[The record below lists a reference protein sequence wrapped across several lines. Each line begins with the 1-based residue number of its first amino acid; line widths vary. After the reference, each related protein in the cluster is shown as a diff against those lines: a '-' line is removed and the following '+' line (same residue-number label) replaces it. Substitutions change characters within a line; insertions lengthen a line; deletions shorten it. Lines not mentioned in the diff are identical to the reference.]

1 MDFDEALE
9 RLGFRARE
17 EGGFVGRDVKLYVA
31 TPNRH
36 MTYMVHA
43 YPDGTAIFSWEFALG
58 EYLLTKGIQVGSDE
72 TLNQFAYPR
81 EDMRGPQEGAWL
93 AAAIEQAEA
102 TLADVR
108 LERPDG

>member
-1 MDFDEALE
+1 MEFGESLE
-9 RLGFRARE
+9 RFGFRSRE
-17 EGGFVGRDVKLYVA
+17 ERGLGRGAQLFQSN
-31 TPNRH
+31 PNRYL
-36 MTYMVHA
+36 TYTVHA

-81 EDMRGPQEGAWL
+81 EELRGPQDGTWL
-93 AAAIEQAEA
+93 TSAIERTEA

-108 LERPDG
+108 LDRPED